1 MKEYIAKKVPYKL
14 GIDDDKWD
22 LVPAAELNEGWWD
35 QFPKSYNATAR
46 LAHCDEGLIL
56 RMDAEEWPIKI
67 KTMKVNSEVC
77 LDSCMEFFFIPNT
90 EDENY
95 INIEATAGAVPLCYI
110 GKEREGR
117 KSIKPIEEGLEF
129 KSLIE
134 FGRGWRLYVF
144 IPYSFIRSR
153 YSSVS
158 TEMRAN
164 FYKCGDETEIEHYNT
179 WNKVETPEPDYH
191 RPEFFGKVILSEE
204 SI

>member
-77 LDSCMEFFFIPNT
+77 LFMQRQ
-90 EDENY
+90 
-95 INIEATAGAVPLCYI
+95 ATKRQGFTFDFSV
-110 GKEREGR
+110 R
-117 KSIKPIEEGLEF
+117 KQ
-129 KSLIE
+129 
-134 FGRGWRLYVF
+134 
-144 IPYSFIRSR
+144 IPYQ
-153 YSSVS
+153 
-158 TEMRAN
+158 
-164 FYKCGDETEIEHYNT
+164 
-179 WNKVETPEPDYH
+179 
-191 RPEFFGKVILSEE
+191 
-204 SI
+204 